1 MRRIAGVG
9 CNASLHAKTGSRPRS
24 PSGGASRRL
33 FAGGHGFGAGML
45 DTADLMTSA
54 RVTINFVEPFGH
66 VDHYF
71 GASHRRSME
80 KPILAWLKHIVK

>member
-1 MRRIAGVG
+1 
-9 CNASLHAKTGSRPRS
+9 
-24 PSGGASRRL
+24 
-33 FAGGHGFGAGML
+33 ML

-71 GASHRRSME
+71 ATSHRRSLE
-80 KPILAWLKHIVK
+80 KPILAWLKHVVE